1 MTLFPTRDK
10 RSARISS
17 NRAVVVLLALA
28 ALLLVAGCST
38 SGVSQ
43 SATPA
48 APAAAIES
56 DYIDSLDDYVEIT
69 EEDPAAEEAMLRQ
82 RRKMLQTLTPKKRKL
97 T

>member
-1 MTLFPTRDK
+1 MTLFPTRYNL
-10 RSARISS
+10 SARIPS
-17 NRAVVVLLALA
+17 NRAVVVLLAFV

-48 APAAAIES
+48 VPAAAIES

-69 EEDPAAEEAMLRQ
+69 EEEPLAEEG
-82 RRKMLQTLTPKKRKL
+82 
-97 T
+97 